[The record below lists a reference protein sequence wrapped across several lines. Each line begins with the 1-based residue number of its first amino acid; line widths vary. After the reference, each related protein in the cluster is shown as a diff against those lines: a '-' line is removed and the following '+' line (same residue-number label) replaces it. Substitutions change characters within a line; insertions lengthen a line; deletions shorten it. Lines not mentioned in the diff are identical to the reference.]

1 MSADAAAYRLA
12 RIAVHA
18 QGRRGAACASESGRH
33 AEETMKKRIRFS
45 ADRVL
50 QQGIDTIRQEGEAL
64 LALSASL
71 GETFVS
77 CVNCLLRI
85 EGRVCVTG
93 MGKSGHIARKI
104 AASMSS
110 TGTPAYFIHPAEASH
125 GDLGMMTPRDALVA
139 ISNSGNTVE
148 LSDILFYAQA
158 HALPVIAITSNPES
172 PLGKHATHCLVLPK
186 VHEACPLD
194 CAPTTS
200 TTMSLA
206 LGDALAMALMRERGF
221 TPEDFKS
228 FHPGGNLGQKLLRV
242 RDIMHTGPAV
252 PLCDV
257 ADPMSVVIV
266 EISRKM
272 LGCVGV
278 LDHGKLVGIITDG
291 DLRRAMCPDFLTK
304 RAEDLMTVSPHTIDV
319 DASIE
324 SARHRMR
331 NLKVT
336 SLFVP
341 LDETRVGIVHIHDL
355 E

>member
-1 MSADAAAYRLA
+1 
-12 RIAVHA
+12 
-18 QGRRGAACASESGRH
+18 
-33 AEETMKKRIRFS
+33 MKKRIRFS
-45 ADRVL
+45 ADRAL

-64 LALSASL
+64 LALSACL
-71 GETFVS
+71 GETFAL
-77 CVNCLLRI
+77 CVACLLRI

-93 MGKSGHIARKI
+93 MGKSGHIARKV
-104 AASMSS
+104 AATMAS
-110 TGTPAYFIHPAEASH
+110 TGTPAYFIHPADASH

-139 ISNSGNTVE
+139 ISNSGNTSE

-172 PLGKHATHCLVLPK
+172 PLGKHATHCLVLPT

-242 RDIMHTGPAV
+242 RDIMHTGQSV

-257 ADPMSVVIV
+257 NDPMSVVIV
-266 EISRKM
+266 EMSRKM

-278 LDHGKLVGIITDG
+278 RDHGRLVGIITDG
-291 DLRRAMCPDFLTK
+291 DLRRAMCPEFLTK
-304 RAEDLMTVSPHTIDV
+304 RAEELMTVSPHTIDAE
-319 DASIE
+319 ASVAT
-324 SARHRMR
+324 ARQKMKR
-331 NLKVT
+331 LKVT
-336 SLFVP
+336 SLFVH
-341 LDETRVGIVHIHDL
+341 LEKDNVGIVHIHDL